1 MGTMSPTSSHNG
13 PSRTFLASQG
23 LVALCALSPTAASA
37 DEDHQAIRVKVVNV
51 SGGLTE
57 GAVRDGLDPVIEH
70 MEACYL
76 DRRKEIPRLRGTLL
90 IDVKVDA
97 EGAVVALKSREDS
110 AEDEGLLQCFD
121 GLSETLLAKPDRALA
136 SSIRLEVRLAPPPV
150 ERIQLKAQDGEN
162 VGALIGAVREP
173 DSVWAYDPPDLK
185 LYGRLESSDVEKAVG
200 KLKKRIAKAYR
211 GEPDRGAGRSRGE
224 GDAPHPVRR
233 PPGGR
238 SNGPGEGRRQRRRR
252 RGP

>member
-1 MGTMSPTSSHNG
+1 M
-13 PSRTFLASQG
+13 
-23 LVALCALSPTAASA
+23 
-37 DEDHQAIRVKVVNV
+37 
-51 SGGLTE
+51 
-57 GAVRDGLDPVIEH
+57 
-70 MEACYL
+70 
-76 DRRKEIPRLRGTLL
+76 
-90 IDVKVDA
+90 KVDA

-211 GEPDRGAGRSRGE
+211 GSPTEERVEAGEKAMLLIRFVVPRG
-224 GDAPHPVRR
+224 
-233 PPGGR
+233 GGR
-238 SNGPGEGRRQRRRR
+238 MDRVRAAGNDGVDEALEAELLALFGKLKLPAPKGGGIAQVTYPLVFE
-252 RGP
+252 